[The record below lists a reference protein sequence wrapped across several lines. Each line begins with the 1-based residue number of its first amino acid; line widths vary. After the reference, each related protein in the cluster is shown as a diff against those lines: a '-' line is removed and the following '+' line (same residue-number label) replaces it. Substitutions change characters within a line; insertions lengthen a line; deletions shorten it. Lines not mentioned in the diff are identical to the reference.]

1 MRGGILLN
9 AFQIFVK
16 DDILIDAPQNF
27 VRDMKQQIEFVLP
40 PTIMAIT
47 AQLAFHRS
55 STPIGSPTALVR
67 DGDIEI
73 DDNSC

>member
-27 VRDMKQQIEFVLP
+27 VRDMKHSHECILHLLDFREMRHLTSEFRKRKHL
-40 PTIMAIT
+40 T
-47 AQLAFHRS
+47 
-55 STPIGSPTALVR
+55 
-67 DGDIEI
+67 
-73 DDNSC
+73 